1 MSKAI
6 DKTMSDLQKDFD
18 FSYVVAEV
26 KGKQLTE
33 EQHKAKEHTL
43 LNLVLSE
50 TPENEARLQEVIE
63 YRKEQSE

>member
-33 EQHKAKEHTL
+33 EQHKAKEQT
-43 LNLVLSE
+43 E
-50 TPENEARLQEVIE
+50 
-63 YRKEQSE
+63 